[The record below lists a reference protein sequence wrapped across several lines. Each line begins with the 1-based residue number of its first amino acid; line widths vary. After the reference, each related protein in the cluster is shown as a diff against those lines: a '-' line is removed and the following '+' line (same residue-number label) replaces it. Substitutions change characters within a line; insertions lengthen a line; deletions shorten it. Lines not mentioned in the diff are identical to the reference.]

1 VNYQPEG
8 NYFDKYNSSNPI
20 VQKLMRGFF
29 TSIENILYGIDYQN
43 VLEAGCGE
51 GRIADFLYR
60 NRQDIQLDA
69 FDISEKVIEQAKK
82 NYPYIHFST
91 GSIYDIRSPDGSYDL
106 VVASEV
112 LEHLENPE
120 KAMKELLRVSKR
132 YVLATVPH
140 EPIWRILNLCRGKY
154 WRYMGNTPG
163 HIQHWGIRSFN
174 KVWEKIL
181 SHSGGCAIKHEYPL
195 PWIVV
200 LFEKSNTTGA

>member
-1 VNYQPEG
+1 VIYQPEG
-8 NYFDKYNSSNPI
+8 NFFDKYNSSNPI
-20 VQKLMRGFF
+20 VQRLMRGFF
-29 TSIENILYGIDYQN
+29 SSIENILRGIDFKS

-51 GRIADFLYR
+51 GRISDFLYR

-82 NYPYIHFST
+82 DYPYIHFST
-91 GSIYDIRSPDGSYDL
+91 GSIYDIKSPDNSYDL

-112 LEHLENPE
+112 LEHLEDPE

-154 WRYMGNTPG
+154 WKDLGNTPG
-163 HIQHWGIRSFN
+163 HIQHWSTQAF
-174 KVWEKIL
+174 
-181 SHSGGCAIKHEYPL
+181 IKEWKNMDVGKMIGKELPL

-200 LFEKSNTTGA
+200 LLEK